1 MVVLLAAAVAT
12 RFMVQYAF
20 PYFRFDPKFY
30 DYFWPHRFRL
40 LLHISG
46 GIVALVCGTLQLWT
60 GLRRKAM
67 RFHRWTGRV
76 YLGAVAVGAT
86 GAFLMTYYTT
96 PRAFGVAL
104 MGLATAWLLTTGVA
118 WAAIVRGQVQLHRE
132 WMLRSYL
139 VTFAFVWFRFIHD
152 NLPGLTARLGS
163 SGDDAA
169 SSVAWL
175 SWTVP
180 LAVYEVVLQGRRLFG
195 PGARRTAS

>member
-1 MVVLLAAAVAT
+1 MVVALAALVAG
-12 RFMVQYAF
+12 RFLVHYAL
-20 PYFRFDPKFY
+20 PYYKFDPKFY

-46 GIVALVCGTLQLWT
+46 GIVALICGTLQLWT

-67 RFHRWTGRV
+67 VFHRWTGRV
-76 YLGAVAVGAT
+76 YVGAVAVGAS

-104 MGLATAWLLTTGVA
+104 MGLATAWLLTTGIA
-118 WAAIVRGQVQLHRE
+118 WAAIVRGQVLLHKE
-132 WMLRSYL
+132 WMVRSYL
-139 VTFAFVWFRFIHD
+139 VTFAFVWFRFIQD
-152 NLPGLTARLGS
+152 NLPGLTARMGS

-195 PGARRTAS
+195 AGARRVES

>member
-1 MVVLLAAAVAT
+1 MVVALAALVAG
-12 RFMVQYAF
+12 RFLVHYAL
-20 PYFRFDPKFY
+20 PYYKFDPKFY

-67 RFHRWTGRV
+67 VFHRWTGRV
-76 YLGAVAVGAT
+76 YVGAVAVGAS

-104 MGLATAWLLTTGVA
+104 MGLATAWLLTTGIA
-118 WAAIVRGQVQLHRE
+118 WAAIVRGHVLLHKE
-132 WMLRSYL
+132 WMVRSYL
-139 VTFAFVWFRFIHD
+139 VTFAFVWFRLIQD
-152 NLPGLTARLGS
+152 DLPGLTARLGS
-163 SGDDAA
+163 SGDDG
-169 SSVAWL
+169 SSSAAWL

-195 PGARRTAS
+195 AGARRAAS